1 MDRAALKP
9 FIALIFVQFFF
20 ASLAVVGKVALET
33 FPPLMVAAMRLFF
46 ASLFLG
52 AIAIAVQRE
61 HLPPMDAAKLFGLAL
76 LGIVFNQLLFLGG
89 LSRTT
94 AVNASILIATIPV
107 FTTFFAIL
115 LGQEAPKLVRIGGIA
130 VSLLGALAILGIQGF
145 DLGSDFA
152 LGNLFVILNSLSYS
166 MYLVLSRGLLRK
178 YRSTTIVA
186 WTFIFGAFVVTPLG
200 ALRATTFDF
209 GNVPMVAWWAMAW
222 IIIVPSVLSYS
233 LNTYAL
239 KRIHSSTVAT
249 YIFLQPLFGIALAFV
264 ILDER
269 LSLQTAFGGL
279 LVLAGV
285 VLVSRSEAVE
295 PMATIPDEPQ
305 PRQQPRA
312 SNKEAMTPEPIE
324 GADGRPK
331 PKSQEDH

>member
-1 MDRAALKP
+1 MDRATLKP
-9 FIALIFVQFFF
+9 FIALLFVQFFF
-20 ASLAVVGKVALET
+20 ASLAVVGKIALDT
-33 FPPLMVAAMRLFF
+33 FPPILVAAMRLFF
-46 ASLFLG
+46 ASLFLA
-52 AIAIAVQRE
+52 AIALAVQRE
-61 HLPPMDAAKLFGLAL
+61 RMPLRDAAQLFGLAL

-89 LSRTT
+89 LSRTS
-94 AVNASILIATIPV
+94 AANASILIATIPI
-107 FTTFFAIL
+107 FATFFAIL

-145 DLGSDFA
+145 DLRSDYA
-152 LGNLFVILNSLSYS
+152 LGNLLVILNSLSYA
-166 MYLVLSRGLLRK
+166 MYLVLSRGLLRR

-186 WTFIFGAFVVTPLG
+186 WTFLFGAITVAPLG
-200 ALRATTFDF
+200 AWKATTFDF
-209 GNVPMVAWWAMAW
+209 SQVPPIAWWAMAW
-222 IIIVPSVLSYS
+222 IIMVPSVFAYS

-249 YIFLQPLFGIALAFV
+249 YIFLQPLFGVALAYL
-264 ILDER
+264 ILDDR
-269 LSLQTAFGGL
+269 LTLQTALGGL

-295 PMATIPDEPQ
+295 PMATIPDEPAPREQ
-305 PRQQPRA
+305 PALR
-312 SNKEAMTPEPIE
+312 NKEAMSTEPIE

>member
-1 MDRAALKP
+1 MDRATLKP

-20 ASLAVVGKVALET
+20 ASLAVVGKVALDT
-33 FPPLMVAAMRLFF
+33 FPSLMVAGMRMFF
-46 ASLFLG
+46 ASLFLA

-61 HLPPMDAAKLFGLAL
+61 HLPLADAAKLFGLAV
-76 LGIVFNQLLFLGG
+76 LGIVCNQLLFLGG

-94 AVNASILIATIPV
+94 AVNASILIATIPI

-115 LGQEAPKLVRIGGIA
+115 LGQEAPRLVRIGGIA
-130 VSLLGALAILGIQGF
+130 VSLLGALTILGLQGF
-145 DLGSDFA
+145 ELRSDLA
-152 LGNLFVILNSLSYS
+152 VGNLFVILNSLSYS
-166 MYLVLSRGLLRK
+166 LYLVLSRGLLQR

-186 WTFIFGAFVVTPLG
+186 WTFIFGALVVTPLG
-200 ALRATTFDF
+200 AWSATSFDF
-209 GNVPMVAWWAMAW
+209 SQVPAVAWWAMAW

-249 YIFLQPLFGIALAFV
+249 YIFLQPLFGIALAFLV
-264 ILDER
+264 LGETLGLR
-269 LSLQTAFGGL
+269 TAVGGL
-279 LVLAGV
+279 LVLSGV

-305 PRQQPRA
+305 PREKPRTP
-312 SNKEAMTPEPIE
+312 NKEAMTPEPIE
-324 GADGRPK
+324 GANGRP
-331 PKSQEDH
+331 